1 MSNDL
6 IGNYLHRKVY
16 RRTMGADT
24 QTIPARHA
32 TATFVPAGS
41 TIKIINTSGTQII
54 DTWAFAL
61 PSPPSKDDDSKQQNN
76 AQPNGKP
83 EEPTEQAEEQKSR
96 AEESKQKAEE
106 PKQKT
111 DESKQDSPKST
122 PKRTKSKKG
131 GLDLPSQEE
140 AELATSQGIQATN
153 GKQNATPG
161 KKGWSAYI
169 PSVNLRGNKSDAEK
183 NQIKEN
189 SRNWGKYFSAGQGF
203 GNYIPSKQT
212 ISAFATSHYRDSNK
226 PYIQQ
231 LSDFARTPVGAAG
244 ISALS
249 GQGYTSSLYA
259 GYSAWTGGRED
270 APPTMEFLSMAHT
283 RAANYHLTPK
293 LNDVLVSNLREP
305 MLTVL
310 EDTSGVHDT
319 LISAC
324 DPSRYRQLGVE
335 KWSEHGSCAENLVLA
350 LKELNE
356 RAGLKGPKGIGAD
369 ITVNTVPPPLNLFMN
384 VPWTPQGDLN
394 FEPSKAKKGDYVR
407 FRAERDVVVV
417 MSACPFDV
425 KVIKPEH
432 VQDAHFVVEEE
443 LDPASEDIRKRLQA
457 SSPEKQK
464 KAVPAKRPARKLNA
478 GGKKPAKA
486 GHTAIGTTKTPKSSA
501 PSEEK
506 EKASSSRPAPQ
517 RAQSTS
523 TPSTPARQPQEQ
535 QQQQHQQRQPPT
547 PLRRQSSSQVTR
559 RDSVST
565 VPSNTKH
572 AGAPDSRRTSQ
583 ATTAGPQRNA
593 DNAGDEAADTAAQPQ
608 SQSEGQ
614 GQSQSQAPAPASAA
628 PAERK
633 KPRKI
638 QRRTPAAA

>member
-1 MSNDL
+1 
-6 IGNYLHRKVY
+6 
-16 RRTMGADT
+16 MGVDT
-24 QTIPARHA
+24 QTIPARRA
-32 TATFVPAGS
+32 TATYVPAGS
-41 TIKIINTSGTQII
+41 TIKIINSSGTQII

-61 PSPPSKDDDSKQQNN
+61 PTPPSKDDDPKQQTN

-83 EEPTEQAEEQKSR
+83 EEPAEEVEEQKPKP
-96 AEESKQKAEE
+96 EET
-106 PKQKT
+106 KQKT
-111 DESKQDSPKST
+111 DEPKQDSPKPT

-131 GLDLPSQEE
+131 GMDLPSQEE
-140 AELATSQGIQATN
+140 AELATSQGMQPIN
-153 GKQNATPG
+153 DKQNATNATPS
-161 KKGWSAYI
+161 KKGWSSYI

-212 ISAFATSHYRDSNK
+212 ISAFASTHARDANK
-226 PYIQQ
+226 PYFQQ

-249 GQGYTSSLYA
+249 GAGYTSSLYA
-259 GYSAWTGGRED
+259 GYSAWSGGNAE
-270 APPTMEFLSMAHT
+270 APPTMEYLSMSHT
-283 RAANYHLTPK
+283 RAANYHLAPR

-305 MLTVL
+305 MLTVV

-384 VPWTPQGDLN
+384 VGWTPQGDLN

-407 FRAERDVVVV
+407 FRAERDVVIV

-425 KVIKPEH
+425 RVIKPEQI
-432 VQDAHFVVEEE
+432 QDAHFVVEEE
-443 LDPASEDIRKRLQA
+443 LDPASEDIRKRLQS

-464 KAVPAKRPARKLNA
+464 KPAKRPARKLNA
-478 GGKKPAKA
+478 GGSSAGKKPAKA
-486 GHTAIGTTKTPKSSA
+486 GTKAQASSSKTPKSSTPNA
-501 PSEEK
+501 EAAKEPEK
-506 EKASSSRPAPQ
+506 GTLPLARATPQTDPKTASSSASSSRPLPQ
-517 RAQSTS
+517 REPS
-523 TPSTPARQPQEQ
+523 TPSTPARTQ
-535 QQQQHQQRQPPT
+535 QQQQAPT
-547 PLRRQSSSQVTR
+547 PLRRQSSSPATTR

-572 AGAPDSRRTSQ
+572 AGAPSTVADSRRTSQ
-583 ATTAGPQRNA
+583 ATTTAGQRGA
-593 DNAGDEAADTAAQPQ
+593 GNAGGEGEVVAEEASRQQSQPQPQ
-608 SQSEGQ
+608 SQARNEGGPTPQ
-614 GQSQSQAPAPASAA
+614 
-628 PAERK
+628 ERK